1 MPANF
6 TGTLNTNEFYNG
18 LFNAYRLINT
28 VADGLDG
35 LDDSL
40 ANKYRSDGGM
50 YADKAVWT
58 DMDVL
63 MSRVWDPTDTNI
75 LAPEMVVAPVQQE
88 IVIDQKRQVGLYTE
102 SYLSK
107 RAWLQPEAFDSF
119 SSVVESQVSKTKRVY
134 DQRLVDVFIGT
145 TASSVGSQSQSCDIT
160 TAVGAATGEE
170 ANRLEAQAIAKSV
183 ADIFVEL
190 GDSTRLYNDYQ
201 FLKAFNDGDFDI
213 IWNSAYYNK
222 ILYTDLP
229 TIYHKDELIKK
240 GRVLPARY
248 FGTAVAS
255 STTADGKTHR
265 ATQEYKI
272 RTKNG
277 AYDATGT
284 VIVNVFP
291 GDLLPSGTPI
301 VAPATAE
308 TTGSGNFT
316 INGRTQTVTYYSTVH
331 AYADNAKII
340 LKIVHKNGVKYLS
353 SFETSTEFFNP
364 KNLSQNR
371 WLTYVFANPDYL
383 RSYPFVTLTAI

>member
-6 TGTLNTNEFYNG
+6 SGTLNTNEFYNG

-40 ANKYRSDGGM
+40 ANKYRADGGM

-63 MSRVWDPTDTNI
+63 MSRVWDPNDTNI

-88 IVIDQKRQVGLYTE
+88 IVIDKMRQIGLYTDK
-102 SYLSK
+102 YLSK
-107 RAWLQPEAFDSF
+107 RAWMDPAVFDAF

-145 TASSVGSQSQSCDIT
+145 TASSVGSQSQDCDIT
-160 TAVGAATGEE
+160 TAVGTAKGEE

-213 IWNSAYYNK
+213 IWNSKFYNK

-255 STTADGKTHR
+255 STTANGTTHR
-265 ATQEYKI
+265 AAQEYKI
-272 RTKNG
+272 RTTAG
-277 AYDATGT
+277 AYSATGT
-284 VIVNVFP
+284 VITNVFP
-291 GDLLPSGTPI
+291 GDLLPAGTPI
-301 VAPATAE
+301 VAPGTEE

-316 INGRTQTVTYYSTVH
+316 INGRTQNVTYYSAVH
-331 AYADNAKII
+331 AYTEDANII

-371 WLTYVFANPDYL
+371 WLTYVFADPDYL